1 MFFKVSYLFALASFV
16 AVAVATA
23 DNPGL
28 SSWLIYVLV
37 VTDSKGEFASQLM
50 PATALT
56 ITVKAIRAPGK
67 VVTKEVS
74 ETTRNLYEGNY

>member
-1 MFFKVSYLFALASFV
+1 MSRDLYLCYWWL
-16 AVAVATA
+16 TA
-23 DNPGL
+23 IFSDYPNGGF
-28 SSWLIYVLV
+28 
-37 VTDSKGEFASQLM
+37 TSQLM

-74 ETTRNLYEGNY
+74 ETTRNLYVGNY